1 MAIIKFKDKI
11 HTNDEGFNISLKNKY
26 AYWIQFKYVIPFSE
40 ITTEKY
46 IELERD
52 GICID
57 KIEAYKKRDLRAL
70 PFNLWFSDE
79 LTEYIDFKE
88 TEKFQNFDKLEKY
101 NKSIG
106 SIAPNLTTDK
116 IKDTR
121 SFLLGTFIGIL
132 KNADSTTLDAY
143 TYKNKAIILRA
154 LEYFKNGGLDKE
166 FSKILNDI
174 DTILNNNFNN
184 SGNSGNGNL
193 GPGDLG
199 SCGCLGNSNNNN
211 QINPSLQGGFFNAYN
226 ITGSTLVNNYH
237 TGMMVILNDF
247 LKNPDF
253 WILNLDT
260 SDHIELKEYLEGILK
275 LGLDIPAYTATFR
288 TDINNM
294 IQSLTYIIDQD
305 LIGHKNFIRD
315 SIYKFV
321 NYVPFLKF

>member
-26 AYWIQFKYVIPFSE
+26 AYWVQFKYVIPFSE
-40 ITTEKY
+40 ITLQKY

-52 GICID
+52 GICKD
-57 KIEAYKKRDLRAL
+57 DIEAYKKGNLKAL

-88 TEKFQNFDKLEKY
+88 TEKFQNFEKLEKY

-106 SIAPNLTTDK
+106 SIAPNLTTDQ
-116 IKDTR
+116 IKNTR
-121 SFLLGTFIGIL
+121 SYILSTFICIL

-143 TYKNKAIILRA
+143 TYKNKDLILRA

-174 DTILNNNFNN
+174 DNILNNNFF
-184 SGNSGNGNL
+184 GNSGNGIA
-193 GPGDLG
+193 DLG
-199 SCGCLGNSNNNN
+199 SCGCLVPNTPNNN
-211 QINPSLQGGFFNAYN
+211 QSLQGGFFNAYN

-237 TGMMVILNDF
+237 AGMMVILNDF

-260 SDHIELKEYLEGILK
+260 SDQIELKEYLEGIIK
-275 LGLDIPAYTATFR
+275 LGLDIPAYTSVFR
-288 TDINNM
+288 TDVNNM
-294 IQSLTYIIDQD
+294 IQALTYIIEQD

>member
-57 KIEAYKKRDLRAL
+57 KMEAYKKGDLRAL
-70 PFNLWFSDE
+70 PFNLWFFDE

-121 SFLLGTFIGIL
+121 TFLLDTFINIL
-132 KNADSTTLDAY
+132 KNADSTVLDGY

-184 SGNSGNGNL
+184 PGNPGSSQGND
-193 GPGDLG
+193 PG
-199 SCGCLGNSNNNN
+199 SCGCLGNSN

-260 SDHIELKEYLEGILK
+260 SDYIELNEYLEGIIK
-275 LGLDIPAYTATFR
+275 LGLDIPAYTATFK
-288 TDINNM
+288 TDVNNM

>member
-26 AYWIQFKYVIPFSE
+26 AYWVQFKYVIPFSE
-40 ITTEKY
+40 ITLQKY

-52 GICID
+52 GICKD
-57 KIEAYKKRDLRAL
+57 DIEAYKKGNLKAL

-88 TEKFQNFDKLEKY
+88 TEKFQNFEKLEKY

-106 SIAPNLTTDK
+106 SIAPNLTTDQ

-121 SFLLGTFIGIL
+121 SYILSTFICIL

-143 TYKNKAIILRA
+143 TYKNKDLILRA

-174 DTILNNNFNN
+174 DNILNNNFF
-184 SGNSGNGNL
+184 GNSNGS
-193 GPGDLG
+193 GIADLG
-199 SCGCLGNSNNNN
+199 SCGCLVPNNPNNN
-211 QINPSLQGGFFNAYN
+211 QSLQGGFFNAYN

-237 TGMMVILNDF
+237 AGMMVILNDF

-260 SDHIELKEYLEGILK
+260 SDQIELKEYLEGIIK
-275 LGLDIPAYTATFR
+275 LGLDIPAYTSVFR
-288 TDINNM
+288 TDVNNM
-294 IQSLTYIIDQD
+294 IQSLTYIIEQD

>member
-40 ITTEKY
+40 ITLQKY

-52 GICID
+52 GICKD
-57 KIEAYKKRDLRAL
+57 DIEAYKKGNLKAL

-88 TEKFQNFDKLEKY
+88 TEKFQNFEKLEKY

-106 SIAPNLTTDK
+106 SIAPNLTTDQ

-121 SFLLGTFIGIL
+121 TYILNTFICIL

-143 TYKNKAIILRA
+143 TYKNKDLILRA

-174 DTILNNNFNN
+174 DNILNNNFF
-184 SGNSGNGNL
+184 GNSNSSGIA
-193 GPGDLG
+193 DLG
-199 SCGCLGNSNNNN
+199 SCGCLTPNTPNNN
-211 QINPSLQGGFFNAYN
+211 QSLQGGFFNAYN

-237 TGMMVILNDF
+237 AGMMVILNDF

-260 SDHIELKEYLEGILK
+260 SDQIELKEYLEGIIK
-275 LGLDIPAYTATFR
+275 LGLDIPAYTSVFR
-288 TDINNM
+288 TDVNNM
-294 IQSLTYIIDQD
+294 IQALTYIIEQD
-305 LIGHKNFIRD
+305 LIGYKNFIRD

>member
-57 KIEAYKKRDLRAL
+57 KIEAYKKGDLRAL

-121 SFLLGTFIGIL
+121 TFLLDTFIGIL
-132 KNADSTTLDAY
+132 KNADATTLDAY
-143 TYKNKAIILRA
+143 TYKNKDLILRA

-184 SGNSGNGNL
+184 SGSSGNSGIT
-193 GPGDLG
+193 DLG
-199 SCGCLGNSNNNN
+199 SCGCLGNIPNNTPN
-211 QINPSLQGGFFNAYN
+211 QNLQGGFFNAYN

-260 SDHIELKEYLEGILK
+260 SDHIELKEYLEGIIK
-275 LGLDIPAYTATFR
+275 LGLDIPAYTATFK
-288 TDINNM
+288 TDVNNM
-294 IQSLTYIIDQD
+294 IQVLTYIIDQD

>member
-52 GICID
+52 GICKE
-57 KIEAYKKRDLRAL
+57 KIEAYKKGDLRAL

-121 SFLLGTFIGIL
+121 TFLLDTFINIL
-132 KNADSTTLDAY
+132 KDADSTVLDGY

-184 SGNSGNGNL
+184 SSSSQGI
-193 GPGDLG
+193 GDLG
-199 SCGCLGNSNNNN
+199 SCGCLGNSN
-211 QINPSLQGGFFNAYN
+211 QINPSFQGGYFNAYN

-237 TGMMVILNDF
+237 TGMMVILNEF

-260 SDHIELKEYLEGILK
+260 TDQIELKEYLEGILK
-275 LGLDIPAYTATFR
+275 LGLDIPAYTATFK
-288 TDINNM
+288 TDVNNM
-294 IQSLTYIIDQD
+294 IQALTYIIDQD